1 MPPDTAP
8 HTAVCSYTH
17 LFRGASVRIQELS
30 GPKAY
35 AENPR
40 ATGLVLR
47 FADGAATD
55 AEILISSGGEA
66 VLVVSGHT
74 TRAGTRL
81 PERTWLVRGFR
92 ALGDEVEVT
101 VGVPTE

>member
-1 MPPDTAP
+1 MPPDAAP

-17 LFRGASVRIQELS
+17 LFRGASVRIQGLS
-30 GPKAY
+30 RPAAY
-35 AENPR
+35 AESPL

-55 AEILISSGGEA
+55 AEILVSSNGEA
-66 VLVVSGHT
+66 VLAVSGHT

-81 PERTWLVRGFR
+81 PERTWLLRGFR

-101 VGVPTE
+101 VGVPMA